1 MKDSSSNAVTGGM
14 TFTSF
19 SDYYKSVSDT
29 WVNMYSNPAR
39 AYTNPFIDTTSNW
52 STTSFS
58 LAWPAQLETNSNELQ
73 INVKKRYIK
82 FNFNL

>member
-1 MKDSSSNAVTGGM
+1 MKDSSLNAVTDGM
-14 TFTSF
+14 SFTSF

-29 WVNMYSNPAR
+29 WMNMYCNPAR
-39 AYTNPFIDTTSNW
+39 AYTNPFITTSNG
-52 STTSFS
+52 STTSSS
-58 LAWPAQLETNSNELQ
+58 LAWSPQLETNSNELK

>member
-14 TFTSF
+14 TFTSL
-19 SDYYKSVSDT
+19 SDCYKSVSDT
-29 WVNMYSNPAR
+29 WMNMYCNPAR
-39 AYTNPFIDTTSNW
+39 AYTNPFITTSNW
-52 STTSFS
+52 STAS
-58 LAWPAQLETNSNELQ
+58 LIWSPQLETNSNELK

>member
-1 MKDSSSNAVTGGM
+1 MIDSSTSAVTDSM
-14 TFTSF
+14 SFTAL

-29 WVNMYSNPAR
+29 WTSMYCNPAR
-39 AYTNPFIDTTSNW
+39 AYTNPFITTSNW
-52 STTSFS
+52 STTS
-58 LAWPAQLETNSNELQ
+58 LIWPAQLETNSNELK

>member
-1 MKDSSSNAVTGGM
+1 MKDSSTSAVTGDM

-29 WVNMYSNPAR
+29 WMNMYCNPAR
-39 AYTNPFIDTTSNW
+39 AYTNPFIDTTSNG
-52 STTSFS
+52 STTS